1 MYYNIVSSIG
11 QYRYKNFF
19 LFVNPIYL
27 YCCFAAPVL
36 CLEIFLYSSKH
47 GLLDIKALLLLLDHK
62 TLSETLDKSTRKT
75 HNTIKVRYF
84 MNLVAR
90 RCKVSYLLHQY
101 INYYIS
107 VYM

>member
-36 CLEIFLYSSKH
+36 RLEIFLYSSKH
-47 GLLDIKALLLLLDHK
+47 GLLDLKALLLLLDHNS
-62 TLSETLDKSTRKT
+62 LSETLDNSTRKT
-75 HNTIKVRYF
+75 LDKINVRYF
-84 MNLVAR
+84 MTLLAR
-90 RCKVSYLLHQY
+90 RCKVSYLLHY
-101 INYYIS
+101 FSKFY
-107 VYM
+107 